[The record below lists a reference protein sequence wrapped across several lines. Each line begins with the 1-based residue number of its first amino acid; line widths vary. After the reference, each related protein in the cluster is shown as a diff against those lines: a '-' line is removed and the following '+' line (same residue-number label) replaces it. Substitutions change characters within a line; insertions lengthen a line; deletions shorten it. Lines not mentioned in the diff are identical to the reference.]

1 MLLKLFYILL
11 AVPGLVAAV
20 AIAAMFVGLAYNIL
34 SDSMLVE
41 DLKYWRERRKERKEG
56 NGDGEEV

>member
-20 AIAAMFVGLAYNIL
+20 AIAAIFVGLAYSIL
-34 SDSMLVE
+34 SEVLLY
-41 DLKYWRERRKERKEG
+41 DLRKWRERRKEREEGDG
-56 NGDGEEV
+56 NG